1 MINEVLG
8 DSQESYKHA
17 TGVNSVIK
25 CYGIGS
31 SASLTKFICSLLAIW
46 AT

>member
-8 DSQESYKHA
+8 DFQESYKHV

-25 CYGIGS
+25 CDGLAS
-31 SASLTKFICSLLAIW
+31 SASLTKFICSIINIW
-46 AT
+46 AN